1 MTSGF
6 KRRFKPFDVLTAGDI
21 DAIEGGVL
29 EILERV
35 GLKFDVDQPEALN
48 IFDDAGCTVDF
59 EEKIVKFPPGLVQEG
74 IRKCPSSFHVEARDP
89 NNDLV
94 VGGNTV
100 YFQPGPGM
108 WYLDTETMEPRFPTR
123 QEFYD
128 AVRIYDALPNL
139 HHFHNNSPNTN
150 IEGVHP
156 LLSTIET
163 YAARARYSTKVNY
176 FSQSHESDRFN
187 IEIAKVV
194 GARGLFGIGS
204 ASPLCWSDD
213 AISAEIRAVKSGM
226 PLICCGGSVWGA
238 SAPATMAG
246 ELVTNIAESLGPLIL
261 AQLIDPGHP
270 VVPGTFTFPTNMS
283 TGAPFFCNITIALAS
298 AGFAQFWRR
307 YRIPTQLIEAAIPN
321 AKVWDFQSGY
331 EKGMNALVQ
340 AQAGGSIVWIHGTVH
355 GELTAHPLQAILDDD
370 IAGMIGRFLEGIEV
384 SDETLAIDLIEEV
397 GPLPG
402 FYLDRAHTRTWWRNE
417 QYMPQSADTS
427 TLAEWQMGGRK
438 SALDL
443 AKERMEDILKNHEV
457 SVSLTSGQEED
468 IQKILEEAREFY
480 GHRLDD

>member
-1 MTSGF
+1 VKRGF
-6 KRRFKPFDVLTAGDI
+6 TRRFKPLDVLRPADI
-21 DAIEGGVL
+21 DAIESGVL
-29 EILERV
+29 EVLEKV
-35 GLKFDVDQPEALN
+35 GLKFDVKHSEALH
-48 IFDDAGCTVDF
+48 ICADAGCAVDF
-59 EEKIVKFPPGLVQEG
+59 QEKIVTFPPGLVQECMG
-74 IRKCPSSFHVEARDP
+74 KCPPSFHVEARDP
-89 NNDLV
+89 RNDLV
-94 VGGNTV
+94 VRGGAV

-108 WYLDTETMEPRFPTR
+108 WYLDTKTMEPRFPTR

-176 FSQSHESDRFN
+176 FSQSNENDRFN

-194 GARGLFGIGS
+194 GAKGLFGIGS

-213 AISAEIRAVKSGM
+213 AISACLRAVRAGM
-226 PLICCGGSVWGA
+226 PLISCGGSVWGA

-340 AQAGGSIVWIHGTVH
+340 AQAGGSIVWVHGTVH

-384 SDETLAIDLIEEV
+384 NDQTLAIELIEEV

-402 FYLDRAHTRTWWRNE
+402 FYLDKAHTRNWWRSE
-417 QYMPQSADTS
+417 QYIPQSADMS
-427 TLAEWQMGGRK
+427 TLAEWKMGGK
-438 SALDL
+438 KTALDL

-457 SVSLTSGQEED
+457 SKSLTPGQDED
-468 IQKILEEAREFY
+468 IQKILEEARVFY
-480 GHRLDD
+480 KDRLE